1 MARQWSISIVMKYVT
16 HPDRKVVVVMVATDE
31 VAVGAAEVATDTAA
45 EVVIKVAVADAVVEE
60 AVDKTTNVLSKR
72 LTPIM
77 TIRNLPRH
85 HPEETLAQQR
95 ALREVKLVFSLNS
108 EES

>member
-1 MARQWSISIVMKYVT
+1 
-16 HPDRKVVVVMVATDE
+16 
-31 VAVGAAEVATDTAA
+31 
-45 EVVIKVAVADAVVEE
+45 VEE
-60 AVDKTTNVLSKR
+60 AVDKKTNVLSKR

>member
-1 MARQWSISIVMKYVT
+1 MKYVT

-31 VAVGAAEVATDTAA
+31 VAVGAAEVSTDTAA
-45 EVVIKVAVADAVVEE
+45 EVVIKVAVADAVTDAVVEE
-60 AVDKTTNVLSKR
+60 AVDKKTNVLSKR